1 VAFAYVGSAG
11 TEGTGSIAGTT
22 IVLTT
27 TATIEAGN
35 LAVLLIGFDNTG
47 TGNGDLNEITGV
59 ADSTGSNTWVE
70 GKENT
75 YGQGAAAAGVTSA
88 IWYCRLTSQ
97 LTVGGTITV
106 TLANSTA
113 DRVMVVEEFTVG
125 ANVTQAAAAQ
135 VTGTTTANAYGSL
148 TFSGL
153 SSTHRLYIRS
163 AAREANFANTTAL
176 TPSTSFNVTTP
187 ERSRNNAAA
196 ITIRGEYRINTSTGE
211 TSNPSISNNAQDS
224 SSVFIALQES
234 AGATITSTSAAVVPS
249 ATASGAAERQID
261 TASAA
266 TTPKA
271 TASGTAKR
279 SGNTTGAAIV
289 PSASAAGVAVRAGDT
304 TGAAIAP
311 SASASGVA
319 ERVIPSS
326 AAAVV
331 PKATAAGEAEV
342 TAPGVVTSTGAAT
355 VPAATASG
363 AAERQ
368 VVTEGAATSPA
379 AVASGTAEREIVTSA
394 AATVPAATADG
405 ESEIVA
411 PGTVTSTGAAVVPS
425 AQAAGTATRAM
436 DTTGAATA
444 PAASASG
451 SAEMPATGPVPVG
464 KPKDKR
470 KRGPSRAKLEWEE
483 KEARR
488 LAAFD
493 PPPVVVEVTPK
504 AKPKPKVIVLGPL
517 PEPELDP
524 IEMDNDFLMFA
535 ARMLH

>member
-1 VAFAYVGSAG
+1 VAIAYVGSAG
-11 TEGTGSIAGTT
+11 TEGTGSVAGTT

-70 GKENT
+70 GGENT

-97 LTVGGTITV
+97 LTSGGTITV

-125 ANVTQAAAAQ
+125 ANVTQAAAFQA
-135 VTGTTTANAYGSL
+135 TGTTTANAYGSL

-153 SSTHRLYIRS
+153 SSTARLYIRS
-163 AAREANFANTTAL
+163 AAREANFANTVAL

-187 ERSRNNAAA
+187 ERSRNNSLA

-211 TSNPSISNNAQDS
+211 TSNPSIANNAQDS

-249 ATASGAAERQID
+249 ATASGVAERQID
-261 TASAA
+261 TTSAA

-279 SGNTTGAAIV
+279 TGNTTGAAIV
-289 PSASAAGVAVRAGDT
+289 PGASAA
-304 TGAAIAP
+304 
-311 SASASGVA
+311 GVA

-342 TAPGVVTSTGAAT
+342 TAPGVVTSA
-355 VPAATASG
+355 
-363 AAERQ
+363 
-368 VVTEGAATSPA
+368 GAATSPA
-379 AVASGTAEREIVTSA
+379 ATASGTAERTIVSSA
-394 AATVPAATADG
+394 AATVPAVTAEG
-405 ESEIVA
+405 EAEV
-411 PGTVTSTGAAVVPS
+411 PGTVTSAGAAVVPS

-470 KRGPSRAKLEWEE
+470 KKGPSRAKLEWEE

-493 PPPVVVEVTPK
+493 PPPVVEMAPK
-504 AKPKPKVIVLGPL
+504 ARPKPKPRVIVLGPL